1 VTARSLL
8 RSLVPVLLLLGCG
21 LAPDRRSAPP
31 AAIGTLAPLASPAA
45 ARPGFTPVASQGADL
60 AWISLIPTD
69 LSQPRYG
76 QTLAMVFTAAQYAN
90 AAAPGRSEATT
101 ESLAKELQDAGWQR
115 AYLSALQ
122 LQSATAPNPHDRVIE
137 SLVSQCSDE
146 ASASRS
152 FALLQKA
159 MIDYRGMEPEALPM
173 PIGDDALLLRK
184 HFTNILGGPADQL
197 RLLVRDGS
205 IVLDLQIT
213 DWTKTTPPAWE
224 ALQLIRVLQNR
235 LREVLAGTTPGLSAA
250 VYRLDPQKVTQHWD
264 GYRRRNNVQMSFY
277 YQQSGDVSRVKRFAD
292 MDTPFAEMDRR
303 YHDLGVIDL
312 YRYAASWDVYSATR
326 LGLMQYQVDIL
337 RFATDTEAAAP
348 LSELARQELA
358 KAGPNLQDVTE
369 VTDVPPLGDES
380 LVMTYTLHHML
391 GTPDPGYAVWIRVGD
406 RVAAVYLMGPRASL
420 AMLEQVAQD
429 QVVCLTTAGCWEG
442 TATLRSNS

>member
-1 VTARSLL
+1 
-8 RSLVPVLLLLGCG
+8 
-21 LAPDRRSAPP
+21 
-31 AAIGTLAPLASPAA
+31 
-45 ARPGFTPVASQGADL
+45 
-60 AWISLIPTD
+60 
-69 LSQPRYG
+69 
-76 QTLAMVFTAAQYAN
+76 MVFTAAQYAD
-90 AAAPGRSEATT
+90 AAARGQGKVAIKTV
-101 ESLAKELQDAGWQR
+101 AQGLQDAGWQR
-115 AYLSALQ
+115 AYLSGLQ
-122 LQSATAPNPHDRVIE
+122 LQSATDPNLHDRVIE
-137 SLVSQCSDE
+137 SLVSQCADKD
-146 ASASRS
+146 SASRS
-152 FALLQKA
+152 FALLQMA
-159 MIDYRGMEPEALPM
+159 LVDRGFEPATLPT
-173 PIGDDALLLRK
+173 PIGDEAVLLR
-184 HFTNILGGPADQL
+184 HRDITSLGGRVDQL
-197 RLLVRDGS
+197 TLLVRDGMFL
-205 IVLDLQIT
+205 LDLQIT
-213 DWTKTTPPAWE
+213 DWTKTEPPAWE

-277 YQQSGDVSRVKRFAD
+277 YERPSDIARVDRFAD

-312 YRYAASWDVYSATR
+312 YRYVSTWDLYSATW

-337 RFATDTEAAAP
+337 RFGTDTEAAAP

-429 QVVCLTTAGCWEG
+429 EVRCLEIAGCWEG
-442 TATLRSNS
+442 TATLRSTS